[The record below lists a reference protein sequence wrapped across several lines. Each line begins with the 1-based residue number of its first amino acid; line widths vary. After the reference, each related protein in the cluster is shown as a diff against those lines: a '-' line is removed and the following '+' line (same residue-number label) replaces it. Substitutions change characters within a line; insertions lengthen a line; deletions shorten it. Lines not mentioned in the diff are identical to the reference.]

1 MVVFPVERINVM
13 TQYIWIVVDYD
24 SWEYPIYYGAF
35 QSQEAA
41 EAKAAEMR
49 ADVEKVEFFTT

>member
-1 MVVFPVERINVM
+1 MIPYVWV
-13 TQYIWIVVDYD
+13 VVDYD
-24 SWEYPIYYGAF
+24 SWECPIYYGVF

>member
-24 SWEYPIYYGAF
+24 SWECPIYYGAF

-49 ADVEKVEFFTT
+49 ADVEKVELF